1 MIGLTR
7 PRWKKIKGIYCS
19 LIGSYGF
26 IQSLSQTKSNN
37 QQNNEGSRMRVIFEK
52 GTPSAHINKNMHL
65 ECLSQNT
72 VKTSNFSAGNQLRWR
87 AMFTYQKPGPFS
99 KWVLILC
106 HTYVLMS
113 YLNLPN
119 CQIIWLIDC
128 ITNIWKSKCRNNSH
142 NPFLLP
148 LRCLLGFCWFSPVEQ
163 SYYIEQRPK
172 EYNMFPLRFI

>member
-72 VKTSNFSAGNQLRWR
+72 VKLQTSVQEVSFDEEQCLLIKN
-87 AMFTYQKPGPFS
+87 
-99 KWVLILC
+99 LILLASGYLSYAILMYLC
-106 HTYVLMS
+106 HILTC
-113 YLNLPN
+113 P
-119 CQIIWLIDC
+119 IA
-128 ITNIWKSKCRNNSH
+128 R
-142 NPFLLP
+142 
-148 LRCLLGFCWFSPVEQ
+148 
-163 SYYIEQRPK
+163 
-172 EYNMFPLRFI
+172 